1 MFCAQCGT
9 YADDGAR
16 FCNTCG
22 SPLQVSGGS
31 VYAPPEASQ
40 PSRSGSGAKRGSSSS
55 GGTRKQQD
63 PYQLQ
68 IKQIKLQIRQLKL
81 DLKQITTEMSTIR
94 ARYNES
100 SAFFPRG
107 ILKHGDKMFEDARLW
122 GPQKKK
128 QELQQQ
134 IMQLEQQLLALQQQQ
149 QQWQQSQG

>member
-9 YADDGAR
+9 HADDGAR
-16 FCNTCG
+16 FCSTCG
-22 SPLQVSGGS
+22 GALQAAGGS
-31 VYAPPEASQ
+31 VYAPPQAAQ
-40 PSRSGSGAKRGSSSS
+40 PSRSGSGAKRGS
-55 GGTRKQQD
+55 GGSNGTKKQQD

-107 ILKHGDKMFEDARLW
+107 ILKHGDKMIEDARLW
-122 GPQKKK
+122 GPQQKK
-128 QELQQQ
+128 QGLQQQ
-134 IMQLEQQLLALQQQQ
+134 IMQLEQQLLSLEQQQ